1 MIAVDA
7 MGGDFAPQEVILGA
21 IAAAQQGIPVCL
33 FGDQPTIQK
42 IIIERKLNISHLPIS
57 IVHTTQVIDMGQE
70 PTRAVLDN
78 LDSSLVAAVN
88 AVKNGQCSSIV
99 SAGNTGACLAAG
111 TLMIGRTPAILRPA
125 IGNGVPTKKG
135 LAFCIDLGANPDS
148 KPEWLVQFAHMGALY
163 QQLFFSIPNPR
174 IGLLSNGTEAYKGSK
189 ANKQAYELLK
199 TAPLHFVGNV
209 EPSDIINGAV
219 DVVISDGFVGN
230 IFLKTMEA
238 TGSLMQHFITQTVAS
253 SWFDTIWF
261 GLRKSLFRRV
271 KARAM
276 YDQVGGALL
285 LGLQKPLIVA
295 HGCSNAKAIE
305 QAIRF
310 AHKVVQERMIEKFNQ
325 KIAQLADV
333 IKPAAPLFSSDF
345 KSSENLN

>member
-7 MGGDFAPQEVILGA
+7 MGGDFAPKEVILGA
-21 IAAAQQGIPVCL
+21 LAAANQGIPVCL
-33 FGDQPTIQK
+33 FGDQQIIRN
-42 IIIERKLNISHLPIS
+42 IIIERMLDISHLPLS
-57 IVHTTQVIDMGQE
+57 IVHTSQVIDMGQE

-88 AVKNGQCSSIV
+88 AVKNGQCAAVV

-111 TLMIGRTPAILRPA
+111 TLMIGRSPAVLRPA
-125 IGNGVPTKKG
+125 IGNVVPTKKG
-135 LAFCIDLGANPDS
+135 FAFCIDLGANPDS
-148 KPEWLVQFAHMGALY
+148 KPEWLVQFAHMGVLY
-163 QQLFFSIPNPR
+163 QQLFFSIQNPR
-174 IGLLSNGTEAYKGSK
+174 VGLLSNGTESYKGSK

-209 EPSDIINGAV
+209 EPSDILNGSV
-219 DVVISDGFVGN
+219 DVVVSDGFVGN

-238 TGSLMQHFITQTVAS
+238 TGSLMQHFITQTIAS

-261 GLRKSLFRRV
+261 GLRKSLFKRV

-295 HGCSNAKAIE
+295 HGCSNAVAIE

-310 AHKVVQERMIEKFNQ
+310 AHKVVQERMVETFNQ
-325 KIAQLADV
+325 KIVQMLDILKPVSPIFSADFQSQE
-333 IKPAAPLFSSDF
+333 I
-345 KSSENLN
+345 